1 MIDKKLV
8 INGLECAKRLIRIG
22 PGTGSRKCRA
32 MDACDNA
39 IALLK
44 EQEEREGVKPLLAV
58 SGFVCGHCGHLI
70 AKHNEKLPEKCDA
83 CGTYVGSLI

>member
-39 IALLK
+39 IAMLK
-44 EQEEREGVKPLLAV
+44 EQEAKSTPTAGTNEIPL
-58 SGFVCGHCGHLI
+58 
-70 AKHNEKLPEKCDA
+70 KW
-83 CGTYVGSLI
+83 

>member
-1 MIDKKLV
+1 MTRDEI
-8 INGLECAKRLIRIG
+8 IEGLENEIRRIHREPKG
-22 PGTGSRKCRA
+22 KMLGIFMTVDEA
-32 MDACDNA
+32 ED
-39 IALLK
+39 IVALLK